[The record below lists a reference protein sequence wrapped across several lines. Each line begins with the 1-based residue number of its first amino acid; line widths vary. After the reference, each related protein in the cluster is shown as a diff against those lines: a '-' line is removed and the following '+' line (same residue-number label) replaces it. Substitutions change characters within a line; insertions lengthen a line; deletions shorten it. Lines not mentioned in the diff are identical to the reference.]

1 VASDRFD
8 REYFDR
14 WYRDEG
20 YGSPARLR
28 RKVDY
33 ALAATEYLLERP
45 VRSVLDVGCGE
56 GVWARELRRRRP
68 QARYLGVDPSTYVV
82 ERFGRARHL
91 VLGGLGDLGRLDLE
105 GPHDLVVCSD
115 VIAYV
120 PAAELQRGLR
130 AIGAQLGGAAF
141 IEVFTA
147 GDDFEGDLDGYR
159 RRSPATYDRW
169 FTAAGLHRVGPHLYA
184 GARLLAQLATFE
196 RR

>member
-1 VASDRFD
+1 VATDRFD
-8 REYFDR
+8 RQYFER

-20 YGSPARLR
+20 FGSPSRLR

-56 GVWARELRRRRP
+56 GEWARQLRRRRP
-68 QARYLGVDPSTYVV
+68 NARYLGVDPSEYVV
-82 ERFGRARHL
+82 GRFGRSRHL
-91 VLGGLGDLGRLDLE
+91 VLGGLGDLGRLDLQ

-120 PAAELQRGLR
+120 PAAELQHGLR
-130 AIGAQLGGAAF
+130 TIEAALVGAAF

-147 GDDFEGDLDGYR
+147 GDDFEGDLDGYL
-159 RRSPATYDRW
+159 RRSPATYERW
-169 FTAAGLHRVGPHLYA
+169 FAAAGLQRVGPHLYA
-184 GARLLAQLATFE
+184 GTRLLPQLAAFE

>member
-1 VASDRFD
+1 VATDRFD
-8 REYFDR
+8 RQYFER

-20 YGSPARLR
+20 FGSPARLR

-56 GVWARELRRRRP
+56 GDWALELRRRRP
-68 QARYLGVDPSTYVV
+68 NARYLGVDPSEYVI
-82 ERFGRARHL
+82 ERFGRSRHL
-91 VLGGLGDLGRLDLE
+91 VLGGLGDLGRLDLQ

-120 PAAELQRGLR
+120 PAPELQHGLR
-130 AIGAQLGGAAF
+130 AIEAVLVGSAF

-147 GDDFEGDLDGYR
+147 GDEFEGDLDGYL
-159 RRSPATYDRW
+159 RRSPATYERW
-169 FTAAGLHRVGPHLYA
+169 FAAAGLQRVGPHLYA
-184 GARLLAQLATFE
+184 GNRLLPQLATFE